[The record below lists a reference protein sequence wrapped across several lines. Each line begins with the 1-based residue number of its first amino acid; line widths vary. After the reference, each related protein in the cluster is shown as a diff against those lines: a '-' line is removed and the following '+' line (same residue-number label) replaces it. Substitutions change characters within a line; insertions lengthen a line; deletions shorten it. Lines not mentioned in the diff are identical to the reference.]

1 MFDGILAEALS
12 KPGVA
17 DLLAFCAALGIYG
30 VIIAQSLQA
39 PLGERLRVLGTVV
52 ACGCLGIFLLA
63 VVLGI
68 NLRFYL
74 LEIPYSQSAYLA
86 ADPQEK
92 SPGHSFIKKRTP
104 AVTGPETGA
113 SARKPAAAAGNLPGA
128 NWKVIKVWEG
138 DRPQKTEIFYIPS
151 SGGAIEWTTWPIS
164 GGLGTFR
171 VRVLDADGNFIKLA
185 AYAKGADN
193 DNAFLAG
200 SGKYYL
206 RIDSNQKYK
215 VVVRAKNQGNQ
226 R

>member
-1 MFDGILAEALS
+1 MTVVLR

-30 VIIAQSLQA
+30 VILAQGLQS
-39 PLGERLRVLGTVV
+39 PSDERLRFLSSFV
-52 ACGCLGIFLLA
+52 AGSSLAIILLA
-63 VVLGI
+63 VVLDI

-74 LEIPYSQSAYLA
+74 LEIPYSQSAYIS
-86 ADPQEK
+86 ADPQER
-92 SPGHSFIKKRTP
+92 SPGHRLTQKRTA

-113 SARKPAAAAGNLPGA
+113 SPGKPAYTAGKLPEA

-138 DRPQKTEIFYIPS
+138 DHPQKTEIFYIPS
-151 SGGAIEWTTWPIS
+151 PGGAIEWTTWPAG

-171 VRVLDADGNFIKLA
+171 VQVLDAGGNFIKLTV
-185 AYAKGADN
+185 YTKGPDK

-215 VVVRAKNQGNQ
+215 VVVRAKKS

>member
-1 MFDGILAEALS
+1 MLVEILAELLS

-30 VIIAQSLQA
+30 VILAQGLQS
-39 PLGERLRVLGTVV
+39 PLDERLRALSTVV
-52 ACGCLGIFLLA
+52 ACSCLGIFLLA
-63 VVLGI
+63 VILGI

-86 ADPQEK
+86 ADPPEK
-92 SPGHSFIKKRTP
+92 SLGPKFIQKRTT

-113 SARKPAAAAGNLPGA
+113 SARKPASAPENFPAAT
-128 NWKVIKVWEG
+128 WKVIKVWEG

-151 SGGAIEWTTWPIS
+151 PGGAIEWTTWPIS
-164 GGLGTFR
+164 GRLGTFK
-171 VRVLDADGNFIKLA
+171 VTMHDATGNFIKLA
-185 AYAKGADN
+185 AYANGADN
-193 DNAFLAG
+193 DNAFLAR

-215 VVVRAKNQGNQ
+215 VVVRAKKSG
-226 R
+226 

>member
-1 MFDGILAEALS
+1 MLEGILTVVLS
-12 KPGVA
+12 KPGVT
-17 DLLAFCAALGIYG
+17 DLLACCAALGIYG
-30 VIIAQSLQA
+30 VIMAQGLQA
-39 PLGERLRVLGTVV
+39 PLDVRLRVLSSMV
-52 ACGCLGIFLLA
+52 AFLCLGTLLLA
-63 VVLGI
+63 VVLDI

-74 LEIPYSQSAYLA
+74 LEIPYSQSAYNYS
-86 ADPQEK
+86 DP
-92 SPGHSFIKKRTP
+92 PKKLPDHRLTRKGTT

-113 SARKPAAAAGNLPGA
+113 SAGKHPSAAENFPEA

-138 DRPQKTEIFYIPS
+138 DHPQKTEIFYMPS
-151 SGGAIEWTTWPIS
+151 PGGAIEWTTWPAG

-171 VRVLDADGNFIKLA
+171 VQVLDAGGNFIKLT
-185 AYAKGADN
+185 AYTKGADK

-215 VVVRAKNQGNQ
+215 VVVRAKKS

>member
-1 MFDGILAEALS
+1 MLEGILTVLLS
-12 KPGVA
+12 KPGVT

-30 VIIAQSLQA
+30 VIMAQGLQA
-39 PLGERLRVLGTVV
+39 PSDERLRVLSSMV
-52 ACGCLGIFLLA
+52 ACFCLGTMLLA
-63 VVLGI
+63 VILDI

-74 LEIPYSQSAYLA
+74 LEIPYSQSAYIS
-86 ADPQEK
+86 ADPQER
-92 SPGHSFIKKRTP
+92 SPGHSLIKKRTP

-113 SARKPAAAAGNLPGA
+113 SPGKPASTAGKLPEA

-138 DRPQKTEIFYIPS
+138 DHPQKTEIFYIPS
-151 SGGAIEWTTWPIS
+151 PGGTIEWTTWPAG

-171 VRVLDADGNFIKLA
+171 VQVLDAAGNFIKLT
-185 AYAKGADN
+185 AYTKGADK

-215 VVVRAKNQGNQ
+215 VVVRAKKS

>member
-1 MFDGILAEALS
+1 MLEGILTVMLS

-30 VIIAQSLQA
+30 VILAQGLQS
-39 PLGERLRVLGTVV
+39 PSDERLRVLSSVV
-52 ACGCLGIFLLA
+52 ACFCLGTMLLA
-63 VVLGI
+63 VVLDI

-74 LEIPYSQSAYLA
+74 LEIPSSQSAHLS
-86 ADPQEK
+86 ADPPEK
-92 SPGHSFIKKRTP
+92 SPGPSLINKRTP

-113 SARKPAAAAGNLPGA
+113 SAGKRPSVSENFPET

-151 SGGAIEWTTWPIS
+151 PGGAIEWTTWPIS
-164 GGLGTFR
+164 GRLGTFR
-171 VRVLDADGNFIKLA
+171 IQVLDAAGNFIKLA
-185 AYAKGADN
+185 AYANGADN
-193 DNAFLAG
+193 DNAFLAR

-206 RIDSNQKYK
+206 RIDSNQKYR
-215 VVVRAKNQGNQ
+215 VVIMAKKS

>member
-1 MFDGILAEALS
+1 MFNGILAVVLS

-30 VIIAQSLQA
+30 VILAQGLQS
-39 PLGERLRVLGTVV
+39 PSDDRLRLLGSVV
-52 ACGCLGIFLLA
+52 ACFSLGIMLLA
-63 VVLGI
+63 VVLDI

-74 LEIPYSQSAYLA
+74 LEIPYSQSAYLS
-86 ADPQEK
+86 ADHQER

-113 SARKPAAAAGNLPGA
+113 SAGKPASTAGRLPEA

-138 DRPQKTEIFYIPS
+138 DRPQKTEIFHIPS
-151 SGGAIEWTTWPIS
+151 PGGAIAWTTWPIS
-164 GGLGTFR
+164 GRLGTFR
-171 VRVLDADGNFIKLA
+171 IQVLDAAGNFIKLA
-185 AYAKGADN
+185 AYANGADN
-193 DNAFLAG
+193 DNAFLAR

-215 VVVRAKNQGNQ
+215 VVVSAKKS